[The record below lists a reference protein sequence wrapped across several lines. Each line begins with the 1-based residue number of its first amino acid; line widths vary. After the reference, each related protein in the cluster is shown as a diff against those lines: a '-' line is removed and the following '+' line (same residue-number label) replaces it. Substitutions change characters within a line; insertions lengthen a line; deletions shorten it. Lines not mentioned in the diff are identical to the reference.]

1 MAPCSPQQIAGGL
14 PSMRY
19 WIGNCCIPA
28 SSVQNPITFRMIR
41 QLANAVKLTTIIL
54 GCGSGVIGATPG
66 GPVGSKDWA
75 TSPSLGTSHQIS
87 ALREPASVLSR
98 PCLFFATTL
107 HFLLHSLSIYER
119 KFPGNSCH
127 SSVNGSFPTV
137 RWTDAPSPASDRSCT
152 CD

>member
-1 MAPCSPQQIAGGL
+1 MAPCSPQRIAGGL

-28 SSVQNPITFRMIR
+28 SSAHNPITFRKIR
-41 QLANAVKLTTIIL
+41 QLANAVKLTAIIL
-54 GCGSGVIGATPG
+54 RCGSGVIGATPG
-66 GPVGSKDWA
+66 GSVGSKDWA

-87 ALREPASVLSR
+87 ALREPASGTKPPPSS
-98 PCLFFATTL
+98 FAATL

-127 SSVNGSFPTV
+127 SSVNDSFPTV